1 MKTLVLG
8 LGNPLLSDDA
18 IGLLVARKIRARL
31 GDRPDVDVDEE
42 YHGGLRLMERMVGYD
57 KGIIVDAIC
66 TGDDPGKIHR
76 LRGDTLPTQ
85 HSASA
90 HDMSLQTALAFGR
103 EEGADLP
110 DTEDIL
116 FFGIEAADVS
126 TFSECCTPEVE
137 AAIPRAVEAV
147 ISALEEGG
155 TRDGVA

>member
-18 IGLLVARKIRARL
+18 VGLLVARELRARL
-31 GDRPDVDVDEE
+31 GDRPDVDVDED
-42 YHGGLRLMERMVGYD
+42 YHGGLRLMERMIGYG

-66 TGDDPGKIHR
+66 TGDPPGKIHR

-103 EEGADLP
+103 VEGADLP
-110 DTEDIL
+110 DTENIL

-126 TFSECCTPEVE
+126 TFSEQCTPEVE

-147 ISALEEGG
+147 MSVLEKGG